1 VGAAINVKRNDNF
14 AFEFFSDLLEG
25 RLAMAHR
32 LLLNLIMLGCSAI
45 LAYQGTIF
53 TVLSMKRY
61 SPAVGISLLVPSL
74 AVPLSAALMCIVLG
88 LQIVLNMH
96 ELIRGN
102 R

>member
-1 VGAAINVKRNDNF
+1 
-14 AFEFFSDLLEG
+14 
-25 RLAMAHR
+25 
-32 LLLNLIMLGCSAI
+32 MLGCSAI